1 MFEVRDCENEK
12 AARDLILEYSQIKG
26 AEACF
31 VSLDRELADLNS
43 YYKGGALLIGYED
56 GEPVA
61 AIAIRKVDDDTAEAK
76 RLYIRPSSRGRGY
89 ARIMLNTML
98 DRCRKL
104 GFREVRFTT
113 NPEVMAIAYALYKR
127 MGFEEMGAVDGIV
140 SMRMAL

>member
-12 AARDLILEYSQIKG
+12 TARDLILEYSQIKG
-26 AEACF
+26 AEVCF

-89 ARIMLNTML
+89 ARIMLNAML

-104 GFREVRFTT
+104 GFQEVRFTT
-113 NPEVMAIAYALYKR
+113 NPEVMAVAYALYKR
-127 MGFEEMGAVDGIV
+127 MGFEELDAVDGIV

>member
-12 AARDLILEYSQIKG
+12 TARNLILEYSQIKG

-61 AIAIRKVDDDTAEAK
+61 AIAIRKVNDDTAEAK

-89 ARIMLNTML
+89 ARIMLNAML

-104 GFREVRFTT
+104 GFQEVRFTT
-113 NPEVMAIAYALYKR
+113 NPEVMAVAYALYKR
-127 MGFEEMGAVDGIV
+127 MGFEELDAVDGIV

>member
-1 MFEVRDCENEK
+1 MFEFRDCENEK
-12 AARDLILEYSQIKG
+12 TARDLILEYSQIKG

-43 YYKGGALLIGYED
+43 YYEGGALLIGYEN
-56 GEPVA
+56 GEPVST
-61 AIAIRKVDDDTAEAK
+61 IAIRKVDDDTAEAK
-76 RLYIRPSSRGRGY
+76 RLYIRPASRGRGY
-89 ARIMLNTML
+89 ARFMLNAML

-104 GFREVRFTT
+104 GFKEVRFTT

-127 MGFEEMGAVDGIV
+127 MGFEELDNAEGVV